1 MMKGKI
7 FSDFKKLLDQ
17 LVGKTLCFFVGV
29 YQYCISPF
37 MVNSCRYHPSCS
49 VYCRESIHRFGAI
62 KGSLLTLKRLAKC
75 HPLSQG
81 GYDPIPEHSK
91 E

>member
-1 MMKGKI
+1 MKGKY
-7 FSDFKKLLDQ
+7 FLGCKNLLYYSA
-17 LVGKTLCFFVGV
+17 GKTLYFLVRV
-29 YQYCISPF
+29 YQCCISPF

-49 VYCRESIHRFGAI
+49 VYCIDSIHRFGVI
-62 KGSLLTLKRLAKC
+62 KGFLLTLKRLAKC

-91 E
+91 D

>member
-1 MMKGKI
+1 MKVVS
-7 FSDFKKLLDQ
+7 FSQMKLLAYK
-17 LVGKTLCFFVGV
+17 LVGEILYCFVRV
-29 YQYCISPF
+29 YQCCISPF

-49 VYCRESIHRFGAI
+49 VYCIDSIHRFGVI
-62 KGSLLTLKRLAKC
+62 KGGLLTLKRLAKC

-91 E
+91 D